1 VSQIIS
7 PAKPASSK
15 TLYSGKLQARH
26 DPRFFIVST
35 LTRMR
40 ISPLLCTLGC
50 ALLLNACHAMP
61 LADSAASAKQVRIDE
76 ASGLTQSVL
85 HPALYWTHNDSRN
98 FFDRQPTE
106 PVLFAID
113 AQGRLHGELWL
124 EGLKPYDWEAISHFK
139 QRGRA
144 YLLIADIGDN
154 RARRSKGIRLHAVQE
169 PENIQGKISRKPAWS
184 LELRYPDGARD
195 AEAIAVDEQENAI
208 YILSK
213 RDEQP
218 QLYRA
223 ELPHARN
230 SSQML
235 RLLGQIPP
243 LNAPLETTEPGDLRV
258 LPFTHQPVDM
268 AFAPD
273 RHEVAVLS
281 YAHIYIFARSSQQSW
296 LEALQ
301 GTPHV
306 IHLPGARQYEGLSY
320 SQNGQAL
327 LVVRESSKH
336 DGTAAVPILKLER
349 PGTLTTQRPPP
360 APLAY

>member
-1 VSQIIS
+1 
-7 PAKPASSK
+7 
-15 TLYSGKLQARH
+15 
-26 DPRFFIVST
+26 
-35 LTRMR
+35 MR
-40 ISPLLCTLGC
+40 ISPLLGVLSC

-76 ASGLTQSVL
+76 ASGLTQSL
-85 HPALYWTHNDSRN
+85 NNPLLYWTHNDSRN
-98 FFDRQPTE
+98 FFDRKQTE

-113 AQGRLHGELWL
+113 AQGALHGELWL

-139 QRGRA
+139 QQGRA

-154 RARRSKGIRLHAVQE
+154 RARRSDGISLHAVQE
-169 PENIQGKISRKPAWS
+169 PESIQGKISRKPAWS

-195 AEAIAVDEQENAI
+195 AEAMAVDEQENAI

-223 ELPHARN
+223 ELPKNVDKTRN
-230 SSQML
+230 GSQML

-243 LNAPLETTEPGDLRV
+243 LNAPLETSESGDLRV

-281 YAHIYIFARSSQQSW
+281 YAHIYIFARSPQQNW

-301 GTPHV
+301 GTPQV

-320 SQNGQAL
+320 SQDGQTL
-327 LVVRESSKH
+327 LVVRESSEH
-336 DGTAAVPILKLER
+336 DGTAAVPILRLER
-349 PGTLTTQRPPP
+349 PGTLTTQVPSP
-360 APLAY
+360 APQAY